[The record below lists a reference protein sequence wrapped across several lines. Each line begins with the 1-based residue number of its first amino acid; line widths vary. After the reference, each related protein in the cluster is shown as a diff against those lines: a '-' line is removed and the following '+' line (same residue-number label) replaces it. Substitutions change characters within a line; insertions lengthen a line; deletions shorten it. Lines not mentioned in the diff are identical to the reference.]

1 MDSQLFTSIVSI
13 LTAVVGV
20 AFLATLVSK
29 NSNTAGVISA
39 GSSGFSQILGTA
51 LSPVTGTSGGG
62 LLGSINNSSI
72 NLSGNGFTL

>member
-1 MDSQLFTSIVSI
+1 MESQLFTSIVSI

-29 NSNTAGVISA
+29 NSNTQGLITA

-51 LSPVTGTSGGG
+51 LSPVTGGGG
-62 LLGSINNSSI
+62 LGLSNNSL
-72 NLSGNGFTL
+72 NVSGNGFTL